1 MSKFMVRVVLHD
13 RPTAQDYDRLDT
25 AMCECGFLQE
35 LSGKHATY
43 HLPDGEY
50 WYKGESNAPDVR
62 ARAASAARSLGRD
75 FGVIAVRVDGWSLKG
90 LKKVTS
96 HSPD

>member
-13 RPTAQDYDRLDT
+13 RPTDSDYDRLDT

-35 LSGKHATY
+35 LAGKHASY
-43 HLPDGEY
+43 HLPAGEY
-50 WYKGESNAPDVR
+50 WYKAKTSASEVR
-62 ARAASAARSLGRD
+62 TRAASAARTVGRE
-75 FGVIAVRVDGWSLKG
+75 FGVVAVRVDGWSLMG

-96 HSPD
+96 ASPE

>member
-13 RPTAQDYDRLDT
+13 RPTAPDYDRLDT

-35 LSGKHATY
+35 LAGKHATY
-43 HLPDGEY
+43 HLPQGEY
-50 WYKGESNAPDVR
+50 WYKGETTAPEVR
-62 ARAASAARSLGRD
+62 SRAASAARTIGLD
-75 FGVIAVRVDGWSLKG
+75 FGVIAVRVDGWSLAG

-96 HSPD
+96 ASPE

>member
-13 RPTAQDYDRLDT
+13 RPTAPDYDRLDT

-35 LSGKHATY
+35 LAGKQATY
-43 HLPDGEY
+43 HLPQGEY
-50 WYKGESNAPDVR
+50 WYRGKTSASEVR
-62 ARAASAARSLGRD
+62 IRAASAARTVGRD
-75 FGVIAVRVDGWSLKG
+75 FGVIAVRVDGWSLMG

-96 HSPD
+96 ASPE